1 VKKLAAKEIE
11 LVVEAS
17 VAMVR
22 TMLRMK
28 NELI

>member
-11 LVVEAS
+11 HVVEAS

-22 TMLRMK
+22 MMLRMK